1 MGYEFIIEDRIPVVV
16 YDVSIE
22 DMNER
27 KMKAKTYESI
37 KKACQVLK
45 ISYNSMKRSITNRT
59 RIYSPALD
67 KNVAIRY
74 KK

>member
-22 DMNER
+22 DTNER
-27 KMKAKTYESI
+27 KKKAKTYESI
-37 KKACQVLK
+37 KKACQVLN
-45 ISYNSMKRSITNRT
+45 IGYNSMKRSITNRT

-67 KNVAIRY
+67 KIVAIRY